1 MRILFPCF
9 LDLYRPQKSLEG
21 IRLVRRPYPKSD
33 LKFKE
38 KSPRKKLPTFL
49 KNGAKWIPAGSRNP
63 HKIYKIS
70 NKSIGSIDHK
80 EFGKTIGKSVPPDP
94 SGTPKIK
101 ENHGRVCQKSKVALS
116 GFSWFKVSF
125 LTSFWLHFLGAW
137 A

>member
-63 HKIYKIS
+63 PKIYKIS

-101 ENHGRVCQKSKVALS
+101 QNHCRVCQKSKVALS

>member
-9 LDLYRPQKSLEG
+9 PDLYKPQKSLEG

-38 KSPRKKLPTFL
+38 NHLEKKSQLFSKMKPNGSPLGPEILPKSIKSQTKALEALITKSSEKLLEKVSLQTPP
-49 KNGAKWIPAGSRNP
+49 GP
-63 HKIYKIS
+63 HKIKQ
-70 NKSIGSIDHK
+70 
-80 EFGKTIGKSVPPDP
+80 
-94 SGTPKIK
+94 
-101 ENHGRVCQKSKVALS
+101 NHGRVCQKSKVALS

-125 LTSFWLHFLGAW
+125 LTSFCLHFLGAG